1 MDGVI
6 VRERIAGHPGVAE
19 IMLDRAE
26 AMNAINTA
34 MALRLAQACAEL
46 ATDRQVRA
54 VVLYGTGER
63 AFCVGA
69 DLKERNRMSDADFL
83 RQRPVF
89 RAAFGGLLALPQP
102 VIAAVHGYALGGGC
116 ELALSCDMIVADE
129 TAVFGL
135 PETTVG
141 LVPGGG
147 GTQLALRR
155 LGPGRAADL
164 VLSGRRVDA
173 GEAARIG
180 LADRVVPPGTACPE
194 AIELAGRMAAGS
206 PVAGQP
212 FARGPASAWRRRW
225 RWRTR
230 PGAPPRCPPTGA
242 RASPPSTR
250 SASRNGQG
258 SDMSDMPARISLR
271 EVGPRDGL
279 QNEDP
284 VPTPAK
290 IALIDRLGHTGV
302 SRIEAV
308 SFVRADAIP
317 QMADAD
323 EVWAGV
329 ARVPTVRYS
338 ALAPNLRG
346 ARRALDAGFTE
357 VEVVV
362 SASDT
367 HNRKNVNRS
376 TEQSLDEIAVVI
388 DEAHQRG
395 ATCQVI
401 VSTAWGCPYEG
412 DVPVDRV
419 LWAAGRA
426 VADGADSVSFGDT
439 TGMATPRRVRDLV
452 GGFRS
457 RFPGTPLN
465 LHFHNTRGTGLAN
478 VLAALE
484 LGVDDFDASVGGLGG
499 CPYAPGATGNI
510 ATEELVHMVE
520 DMGVATGVD
529 LDAMIDAA
537 AEAERIVGRELPSQ
551 VLRAGPRTRTIP
563 A

>member
-1 MDGVI
+1 
-6 VRERIAGHPGVAE
+6 
-19 IMLDRAE
+19 
-26 AMNAINTA
+26 MN
-34 MALRLAQACAEL
+34 
-46 ATDRQVRA
+46 
-54 VVLYGTGER
+54 
-63 AFCVGA
+63 
-69 DLKERNRMSDADFL
+69 DL
-83 RQRPVF
+83 
-89 RAAFGGLLALPQP
+89 
-102 VIAAVHGYALGGGC
+102 
-116 ELALSCDMIVADE
+116 
-129 TAVFGL
+129 
-135 PETTVG
+135 
-141 LVPGGG
+141 
-147 GTQLALRR
+147 
-155 LGPGRAADL
+155 
-164 VLSGRRVDA
+164 
-173 GEAARIG
+173 
-180 LADRVVPPGTACPE
+180 
-194 AIELAGRMAAGS
+194 
-206 PVAGQP
+206 
-212 FARGPASAWRRRW
+212 
-225 RWRTR
+225 
-230 PGAPPRCPPTGA
+230 
-242 RASPPSTR
+242 PS
-250 SASRNGQG
+250 
-258 SDMSDMPARISLR
+258 RISLR

-290 IALIDRLGHTGV
+290 IALIDLLGHTGV

-346 ARRALDAGFTE
+346 ARRALAAGFTE

-388 DEAHQRG
+388 GEAHQRG

-457 RFPGTPLN
+457 RYPDTPLN

-529 LDAMIDAA
+529 LDAMIGAA

-551 VLRAGPRTRTIP
+551 VLRACPRTRTIP

>member
-1 MDGVI
+1 V
-6 VRERIAGHPGVAE
+6 
-19 IMLDRAE
+19 
-26 AMNAINTA
+26 
-34 MALRLAQACAEL
+34 
-46 ATDRQVRA
+46 
-54 VVLYGTGER
+54 
-63 AFCVGA
+63 
-69 DLKERNRMSDADFL
+69 SD
-83 RQRPVF
+83 
-89 RAAFGGLLALPQP
+89 
-102 VIAAVHGYALGGGC
+102 
-116 ELALSCDMIVADE
+116 
-129 TAVFGL
+129 L
-135 PETTVG
+135 PE
-141 LVPGGG
+141 
-147 GTQLALRR
+147 
-155 LGPGRAADL
+155 
-164 VLSGRRVDA
+164 
-173 GEAARIG
+173 
-180 LADRVVPPGTACPE
+180 
-194 AIELAGRMAAGS
+194 
-206 PVAGQP
+206 
-212 FARGPASAWRRRW
+212 
-225 RWRTR
+225 
-230 PGAPPRCPPTGA
+230 
-242 RASPPSTR
+242 
-250 SASRNGQG
+250 
-258 SDMSDMPARISLR
+258 RISLR

-290 IALIDRLGHTGV
+290 IALIDRLGRTGV
-302 SRIEAV
+302 RRIEAV

-329 ARVPTVRYS
+329 TRVPSVRYS

-367 HNRKNVNRS
+367 HNRKNVNRG
-376 TEQSLDEIAVVI
+376 TAESLDEIAVVI
-388 DEAHQRG
+388 AEAHERG

-412 DVPVDRV
+412 DVPVERV
-419 LWAAGRA
+419 LGVAGRA

-457 RFPGTPLN
+457 RHPEVPLN

-529 LDAMIDAA
+529 LDAMIGAA